1 MKGWPVALRPSLFPL
16 EKEECLWPPSQ
27 GLGLGGSSDSRETS
41 AQLGK

>member
-16 EKEECLWPPSQ
+16 EKECLWPPGR
-27 GLGLGGSSDSRETS
+27 GLGWGWSSDSRETS